1 MHFALETDI
10 LNGCL
15 QSMAKTTC

>member
-10 LNGCL
+10 LDGCL